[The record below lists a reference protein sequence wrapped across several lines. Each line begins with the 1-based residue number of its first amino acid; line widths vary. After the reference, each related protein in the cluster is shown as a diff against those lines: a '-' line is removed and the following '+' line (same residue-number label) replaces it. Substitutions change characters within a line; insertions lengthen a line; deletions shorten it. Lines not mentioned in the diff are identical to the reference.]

1 MSVYLKTT
9 LKSMACI
16 SLTRLQFILLLWYF
30 LCQTVTIA
38 GATFTNIKMKYQ
50 VFEEVAEGTPIGKL
64 LDDVRLEG
72 EVQKRHFRMMQP
84 VSAVPIQVRT
94 EDGQISSVGR
104 LDRETLCRKVEPC
117 ILSFTVMAESSDAMD
132 LIQVEIQ
139 VLDVNDHEPQFP
151 NLGLE
156 IEISESA
163 SLGTKIPL
171 DQASDSD
178 IGSNALQ
185 MYNLSTTQHF
195 NLNTIR
201 RADGSII
208 TELVVIKELD
218 REMQSSFDL
227 LLIALDGGS
236 PPKSGTCQIKIHL
249 LDSNDNSPV
258 FEKNYLTIEIWE
270 NSLPGTTLIKLNAT
284 DPDQGL
290 NGEIEYSFGKH
301 VSQEILSTFSIDPKT
316 GQITLI
322 GSLDYEERQSYEIDI
337 QARDLGPNP
346 IPAHVKLH
354 IKVWDKNDNRPKIY
368 ITWASQKSDT
378 VSVSEA
384 VPKDGF
390 VALVTATDSDSGSN
404 GQVNCFLRHGH
415 GHFRLKKTYDNY
427 VLVVNS
433 TLDREKLSEYN
444 ITVVAKDQGS
454 PQLIS
459 EKHLTIQIV
468 DENDNPPV
476 FEKNHYLVTV
486 FENYLYHSP
495 LLIVKAHDADEGMNA
510 KVTYSVQHSI
520 VSETLVTSLVRIDPV
535 TGDIYVVRELDY
547 EQIKSFNII
556 VKAQDG
562 GSPMM
567 MSETLVTIDIIDKN
581 DNYPVITHPVLK
593 NNIALINIPIDKST
607 GQMVIAV
614 EEFNSHL
621 QPKHLARHMSG
632 TLAMAHNLESRS
644 SSSSQFAISK
654 IQEGKSVPKVYP
666 VITVR
671 AEDADSPPNANISY
685 HILNVDDAHLFS
697 LNEKT
702 GQLYL
707 NSSNCSGLIG
717 SQWDLELLVLDGGRP
732 PLSTKAFLTFT
743 FSNHQDQ
750 LKNSTNEPSKVS
762 LPIIML
768 IIGGVVLGLFLLII
782 ALMMSVCRT
791 EKKDNRAYNCREA
804 ESAYKHHPRRP
815 QRQIQKTDIL
825 LIPPGRSRGEK
836 QRDNLKCQPQ
846 QSSTMDSAA
855 GSPTGSKDDLI
866 QASFNMSP
874 TLYRTLRN
882 QRNHEFPDE
891 NKELSQAQFILSPTL
906 SRTLQRNRGLTK
918 DSYET
923 FQCNSQPHTK
933 ILKNPGTPEIKSKDE
948 QADSSSSIE
957 PTPSPPVYATMR
969 RQKIPEQRSGDIKDP
984 RKEILR
990 SLFRL
995 SMAALAERESV
1006 ELTTESPHIQQVSQ
1020 LLSLLHQ
1027 GRFQPRPNFRGN
1039 KYSTKTIRSNSHDAD
1054 CLSTKDSGHGES
1066 EAGDI
1071 DSDIGG
1077 DAHLGALLEEGF
1089 ENLLNPDTALDQKT
1103 LTDVP
1108 DPSWMA
1114 RLSLPLTT
1122 NYRDNIFIP
1131 DSLDSTKESPDVQTD
1146 AAKSFSTFGKN
1157 TGMEENSEGPNMAN
1171 NFLSEMSSLFELLL
1185 TQKAEAHA
1193 VTSSD
1198 VLLRLSACGKSLGLD
1213 VDPSGICQEFKSP
1226 AETFSQRKHNC

>member
-1 MSVYLKTT
+1 MTQ
-9 LKSMACI
+9 
-16 SLTRLQFILLLWYF
+16 LQFTVLLWYF
-30 LCQTVTIA
+30 LCQSGTVVE
-38 GATFTNIKMKYQ
+38 ATFTNIKMKYE
-50 VFEEVAEGTPIGKL
+50 VFEEVTEGTLVGKL
-64 LDDVRLEG
+64 HEDVRLDG
-72 EVQKRHFRMMQP
+72 EVQKRQFRMMQP
-84 VSAVPIQVRT
+84 VSVMPIQVRR
-94 EDGQISSVGR
+94 EDGHIFSVGR
-104 LDRETLCRKVEPC
+104 LDRESLCRKFEPC
-117 ILSFTVMAESSDAMD
+117 IVSFTVMAENTDAMD
-132 LIQVEIQ
+132 LIQVELQI
-139 VLDVNDHEPQFP
+139 LDINDHNPQFP

-171 DQASDSD
+171 DQASDLD
-178 IGSNALQ
+178 IGSNTLQ
-185 MYNLSTTQHF
+185 MYNLSTNQHF
-195 NLNTIR
+195 NLSTILR
-201 RADGSII
+201 VDGSII

-236 PPKSGTCQIKIHL
+236 PPKSGTCQIKINV

-258 FEKNYLTIEIWE
+258 FENNYMTIGILE
-270 NSLPGTTLIKLNAT
+270 NSLPGTIIINLNAT
-284 DPDQGL
+284 DPDQGP
-290 NGEIEYSFGKH
+290 NGEVEYSFGKH
-301 VSQEILSTFSIDPKT
+301 APQEIINTFSIDPKT
-316 GQITLI
+316 GQIILI
-322 GSLDYEERQSYEIDI
+322 GSLDYEERQSYEIDV

-346 IPAHVKLH
+346 IPAHVKIH
-354 IKVWDKNDNRPKIY
+354 VKVWDKNDNRPRIY
-368 ITWASQKSDT
+368 ITWASKESST

-390 VALVTATDSDSGSN
+390 VALVTATDLDSGSN

-433 TLDREKLSEYN
+433 TLDREKLVEYN

-459 EKHLTIQIV
+459 EKHLTIQIS

-476 FEKNHYLVTV
+476 FEKSHYVV
-486 FENYLYHSP
+486 SAFENHLYHSP
-495 LLIVKAHDADEGMNA
+495 LLTVKAHDADEGINA

-520 VSETLVTSLVRIDPV
+520 VSETLVTSLVRIEPV
-535 TGDIYVVRELDY
+535 TGDIYAVRELDY
-547 EQIKSFNII
+547 EQIKSFDII

-567 MSETLVTIDIIDKN
+567 MSETSITVDVIDKN

-593 NNIALINIPIDKST
+593 NNMASINIPIDKST
-607 GQMVIAV
+607 GQVVVAV
-614 EEFNSHL
+614 EDFNNQMH
-621 QPKHLARHMSG
+621 PKHQARHMSG

-644 SSSSQFAISK
+644 SNSLQFDTTTTAKTVSK
-654 IQEGKSVPKVYP
+654 GYP
-666 VITVR
+666 VITVK
-671 AEDADSPPNANISY
+671 AEDADSPSNANISY
-685 HILNVDDAHLFS
+685 HILNANEEYLFS
-697 LNEKT
+697 VNEMT
-702 GQLYL
+702 GQIYL

-717 SQWDLELLVLDGGRP
+717 SQWDLELLVVDGGEP
-732 PLSTKAFLTFT
+732 PLSTKAFLKFA
-743 FSNHQDQ
+743 FSNHHDQ

-768 IIGGVVLGLFLLII
+768 IIGGVVLGLFLLTI

-825 LIPPGRSRGEK
+825 LIPPGRNRGED
-836 QRDNLKCQPQ
+836 QGNNLKGQPQ
-846 QSSTMDSAA
+846 QSPTMASTAEKL
-855 GSPTGSKDDLI
+855 TGSKDDFT

-918 DSYET
+918 DSHEIL
-923 FQCNSQPHTK
+923 QCNSQPQCK

-948 QADSSSSIE
+948 QAEKSSSSIE
-957 PTPSPPVYATMR
+957 STPAPPVYATMR
-969 RQKIPEQRSGDIKDP
+969 RQRIPEQRTGDIKDP

-1027 GRFQPRPNFRGN
+1027 GRFQPKPNFRGN

-1077 DAHLGALLEEGF
+1077 DTHLGALLEEGF
-1089 ENLLNPDTALDQKT
+1089 ENLLNPDTALDQKA
-1103 LTDVP
+1103 LTDMP

-1131 DSLDSTKESPDVQTD
+1131 DSSDLTKEPQDVQIDT
-1146 AAKSFSTFGKN
+1146 AKSFSTFGKH
-1157 TGMEENSEGPNMAN
+1157 TGMEQNSEGPKMAN
-1171 NFLSEMSSLFELLL
+1171 SFLSEMSSLFELLL

-1226 AETFSQRKHNC
+1226 AETFSQSKHNY